1 MHEPD
6 AAVFTCEAAQR
17 GGSAQQSGEYA
28 QQSGY
33 AQQASY
39 AQQSGYAQQ
48 GQALQGQARAQLPYP
63 WVQLADQNGAPYYSN
78 PLTGEASWD
87 PPQ

>member
-1 MHEPD
+1 MHEPE
-6 AAVFTCEAAQR
+6 AAVFTCEAAELGAEYAQR
-17 GGSAQQSGEYA
+17 GGGSAQQASYV
-28 QQSGY
+28 QQSD
-33 AQQASY
+33 
-39 AQQSGYAQQ
+39 YAQQ
-48 GQALQGQARAQLPYP
+48 GQAQLPYP

>member
-1 MHEPD
+1 MDVHEPD
-6 AAVFTCEAAQR
+6 AAVFTCEAAEQG
-17 GGSAQQSGEYA
+17 GGSVQQAG
-28 QQSGY
+28 GY

-39 AQQSGYAQQ
+39 VQQSDYVQQASYAQQ
-48 GQALQGQARAQLPYP
+48 GQAQAQLPYP

>member
-6 AAVFTCEAAQR
+6 AAVFTCEAAEQG
-17 GGSAQQSGEYA
+17 GGSAQQGDYM
-28 QQSGY
+28 
-33 AQQASY
+33 QQAGY

-48 GQALQGQARAQLPYP
+48 GQAQLPYP

>member
-6 AAVFTCEAAQR
+6 AAVFTCEAAEQG
-17 GGSAQQSGEYA
+17 GGSVQQAGGYA
-28 QQSGY
+28 QQGGEY

-48 GQALQGQARAQLPYP
+48 GQAQLPYP

>member
-1 MHEPD
+1 MHEPE
-6 AAVFTCEAAQR
+6 AAVFTCEAAEQG
-17 GGSAQQSGEYA
+17 GGSVQQSG
-28 QQSGY
+28 GY

-48 GQALQGQARAQLPYP
+48 ASYAQQAQAQLLYP

>member
-1 MHEPD
+1 MSLDCNEPD
-6 AAVFTCEAAQR
+6 SAVFTCVATSQATSGAATDTATPPQ
-17 GGSAQQSGEYA
+17 AA
-28 QQSGY
+28 P
-33 AQQASY
+33 QQA
-39 AQQSGYAQQ
+39 AP
-48 GQALQGQARAQLPYP
+48 QLPYP